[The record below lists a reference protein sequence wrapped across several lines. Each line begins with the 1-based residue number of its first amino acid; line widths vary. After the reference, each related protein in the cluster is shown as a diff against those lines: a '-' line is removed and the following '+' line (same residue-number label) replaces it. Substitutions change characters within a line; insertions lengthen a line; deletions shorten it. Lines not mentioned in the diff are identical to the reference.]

1 MHTQILLLIGVAGL
15 MFLIIGGLAFISHY
29 YTLNGIK
36 SKTVGD
42 GQHGTARWATKQEIR
57 QTYAHIPYEPEL
69 WRQGK
74 NLPDQQGLI
83 LGCEG
88 PKGHVTAVVDTD
100 DIHALV
106 TAASGAGKTAF
117 FLYPNIEYAL
127 ATGMSF
133 LCTDTKGDLFRNYA
147 GIARECYGYQTAIL
161 DLRNPTT
168 SGTCMET
175 ICSTSSTNTWTF
187 TKQSRITSLQRPRR
201 RNTPRSL
208 PRPSSTPAAATAP
221 SMGKTLFSTTVP
233 RDF

>member
-57 QTYAHIPYEPEL
+57 QTYAHIPFEPEL

-117 FLYPNIEYAL
+117 FLYPNAVYQSDLSHRARAVYMYLKDRSDAEGQCWPAIKTIGAELGLSRSTVKRAL
-127 ATGMSF
+127 DD
-133 LCTDTKGDLFRNYA
+133 LCKA
-147 GIARECYGYQTAIL
+147 GLLQKDPRWRENGSY
-161 DLRNPTT
+161 T
-168 SGTCMET
+168 S
-175 ICSTSSTNTWTF
+175 NLY
-187 TKQSRITSLQRPRR
+187 RL
-201 RNTPRSL
+201 L
-208 PRPSSTPAAATAP
+208 
-221 SMGKTLFSTTVP
+221 
-233 RDF
+233 